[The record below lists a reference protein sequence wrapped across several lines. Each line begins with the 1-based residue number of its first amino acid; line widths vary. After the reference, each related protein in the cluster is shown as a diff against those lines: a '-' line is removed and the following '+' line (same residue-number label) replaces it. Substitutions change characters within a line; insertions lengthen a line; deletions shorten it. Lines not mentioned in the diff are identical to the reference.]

1 MTNLSVK
8 TNSTDPLSSDYQ
20 MLVQLDIDWAAIPAT
35 VRGKQL
41 ESVQLREFEGGPF
54 LEEVIVGQANANRR
68 HVRPPQ
74 RWHDHPVINY
84 AAWCWF
90 VDRCENVSASKAHQY
105 TVELADSLSTLTVQQ
120 GASEDAFE
128 KAVRTWAR
136 EAFMQAPNND
146 AGHHRQTALRL
157 FLATGQLEIEWGFS
171 DEVATALMGL
181 RVNNRITRG
190 IHVLTLDDEN
200 GPFTAAQRVAINR
213 LLESGQ
219 LSLFNEALVRLH
231 RHIGLRPL
239 QTALLRE
246 SDLTHKDRVWH
257 LAVPLVKGSYA
268 SGRRHKKRMR
278 SFLIPC
284 ELGAI
289 LQRLIESEQDNPLT
303 CPRSDKNTTC
313 PTMRPLFKAVRTKER
328 TLPRDERDAEYY
340 YHLTPGSISGRFLKI
355 TRNHEL
361 TTKQT
366 DLRTGKVVEK
376 PVRITAYRFRYTVG
390 TLLAQKGASLRQ
402 ISAWLCHKG
411 EESVRFYIKMAQE
424 WWDHDFTL
432 SSSAKQQKAI
442 AALSGAL
449 VDKLPKSADGEIA
462 SCIAMTGTCVLPPGV
477 TECPYDP
484 MKSCATCASRKETN
498 EMTEK
503 TLQIVAQAIHANQAE
518 LEFWRANSTAQDP
531 LGMLTEREKLVDTYE
546 VLTEAWEA
554 VS

>member
-1 MTNLSVK
+1 
-8 TNSTDPLSSDYQ
+8 
-20 MLVQLDIDWAAIPAT
+20 
-35 VRGKQL
+35 
-41 ESVQLREFEGGPF
+41 
-54 LEEVIVGQANANRR
+54 
-68 HVRPPQ
+68 
-74 RWHDHPVINY
+74 
-84 AAWCWF
+84 
-90 VDRCENVSASKAHQY
+90 
-105 TVELADSLSTLTVQQ
+105 
-120 GASEDAFE
+120 
-128 KAVRTWAR
+128 
-136 EAFMQAPNND
+136 
-146 AGHHRQTALRL
+146 
-157 FLATGQLEIEWGFS
+157 
-171 DEVATALMGL
+171 
-181 RVNNRITRG
+181 
-190 IHVLTLDDEN
+190 
-200 GPFTAAQRVAINR
+200 
-213 LLESGQ
+213 
-219 LSLFNEALVRLH
+219 
-231 RHIGLRPL
+231 
-239 QTALLRE
+239 
-246 SDLTHKDRVWH
+246 
-257 LAVPLVKGSYA
+257 
-268 SGRRHKKRMR
+268 MR

-313 PTMRPLFKAVRTKER
+313 PKMRPLFKAVRTKER

-340 YHLTPGSISGRFLKI
+340 YHLTPGRISERFLKI

-366 DLRTGKVVEK
+366 DLRTGNVVEK

-402 ISAWLCHKG
+402 ISVWLCHKG

-477 TECPYDP
+477 TDCPYDP
-484 MKSCATCASRKETN
+484 MKSCATCVSRNKTN
-498 EMTEK
+498 EMTEN